1 MGWLLYQAGMLMLLT
16 GVAPVLLLRRGRHY
30 LPTLRGRLGLNPAV
44 APAPRLWV
52 HAVSVGEVGV
62 AATLIRALPASTE
75 LVLTT
80 VTPTGQAVA
89 RRSIAADRVAY
100 LPFDLGFAVRRFLDA
115 YTPSALVLVEGDLW
129 PLLLARVKQRS
140 LPVVVVNGRVSDR
153 GFARL
158 RRLRRWVRPI
168 LQPVDLFGVQTEIDR
183 DRLLELGVAAD
194 RVTGDRQPQ
203 VREPGAAESRGARGG
218 GARRRRRA
226 PDPGGGIHHGGRGG
240 GRARRLRRGR
250 SRARSPGAGSPASRA
265 FGRGA
270 RPDRGAPVERG
281 STQPARRSR
290 RRRRRAER
298 VDVLLLDTMGEL
310 ASLYRLATAVFIG
323 GTLVPSGGHNP
334 LEAARFGAPI
344 AAGPSMHNFAEMA
357 ARFDARSAWRR
368 VADARELGIGVES
381 LARRSDRRARR
392 RRARG
397 RRAGREPRR
406 ARAHARAAASALD
419 PVRPDELGAG
429 RAAAAPARDTV
440 DVALGRAAR
449 APPSRATPVARAGC
463 PRR

>member
-1 MGWLLYQAGMLMLLT
+1 M
-16 GVAPVLLLRRGRHY
+16 
-30 LPTLRGRLGLNPAV
+30 
-44 APAPRLWV
+44 
-52 HAVSVGEVGV
+52 
-62 AATLIRALPASTE
+62 
-75 LVLTT
+75 
-80 VTPTGQAVA
+80 TPTGQAVA

-194 RVTGDRQPQ
+194 RVRVTGNLKFESPEPPHLDALEAA
-203 VREPGAAESRGARGG
+203 VRGVAAGRPILVAGSTMAGEEEAVLDAFAAVGPERALLVLAPRHPERAASVLDLIA
-218 GARRRRRA
+218 ARRWNA
-226 PDPGGGIHHGGRGG
+226 
-240 GRARRLRRGR
+240 
-250 SRARSPGAGSPASRA
+250 
-265 FGRGA
+265 
-270 RPDRGAPVERG
+270 
-281 STQPARRSR
+281 ARRSSLDASAGGDGAR
-290 RRRRRAER
+290 ER

-310 ASLYRLATAVFIG
+310 ASLYRQAASVFIG

-344 AAGPSMHNFAEMA
+344 AAGPSMQNFAEMA

-368 VADARELGIGVES
+368 VADARDLGMTW
-381 LARRSDRRARR
+381 RAWLDDPTS
-392 RRARG
+392 G
-397 RRAGREPRR
+397 RVVGE
-406 ARAHARAAASALD
+406 RAAALVVENRGALERTLELL
-419 PVRPDELGAG
+419 RPLLPG
-429 RAAAAPARDTV
+429 PAR
-440 DVALGRAAR
+440 
-449 APPSRATPVARAGC
+449 
-463 PRR
+463 

>member
-16 GVAPVLLLRRGRHY
+16 GMAPVLLLRRGRHY
-30 LPTLRGRLGLNPAV
+30 LPTLRGRLGLHPAV
-44 APAPRLWV
+44 APTPRLWV

-75 LVLTT
+75 LILTT

-89 RRSIAADRVAY
+89 RRSIPADRVAY

-194 RVTGDRQPQ
+194 RVRVTGNLKFESP
-203 VREPGAAESRGARGG
+203 EPASLDALEAAVHGVAAGRPILVAGSTMAGEEEAVLDAFAAVGPERALLVLAPRHPERAAAVLDLIA
-218 GARRRRRA
+218 ARRWNA
-226 PDPGGGIHHGGRGG
+226 
-240 GRARRLRRGR
+240 
-250 SRARSPGAGSPASRA
+250 
-265 FGRGA
+265 
-270 RPDRGAPVERG
+270 
-281 STQPARRSR
+281 ARRSR
-290 RRRRRAER
+290 LDAAAVDDGARRH

-310 ASLYRLATAVFIG
+310 ASLYRQATSVFIG

-344 AAGPSMHNFAEMA
+344 AAGPSMQNFAEMA

-368 VADARELGIGVES
+368 VADARELG
-381 LARRSDRRARR
+381 AAWRAWLDDPT
-392 RRARG
+392 
-397 RRAGREPRR
+397 AGRIVGE
-406 ARAHARAAASALD
+406 RAAALVVENRGALERTLELL
-419 PVRPDELGAG
+419 RPLLPGPD
-429 RAAAAPARDTV
+429 R
-440 DVALGRAAR
+440 
-449 APPSRATPVARAGC
+449 
-463 PRR
+463 